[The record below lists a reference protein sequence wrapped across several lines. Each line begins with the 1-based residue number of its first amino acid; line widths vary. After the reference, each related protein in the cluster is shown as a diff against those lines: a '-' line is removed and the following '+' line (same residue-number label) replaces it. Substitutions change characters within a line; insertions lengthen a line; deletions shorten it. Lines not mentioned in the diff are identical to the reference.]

1 MKRVMMIFAAVLTA
15 CALLTACGVKTATVE
30 QKNANN
36 AQKADRPA
44 VTATGETGESGSA
57 PEDAPQTEPA
67 PESNPET
74 EPAAG
79 DGAPTE
85 APTGEAPAGEPTEA
99 PTGEAPAQEPT
110 EAPEKPEETTAAERP
125 TVPAE
130 KAAHTHV
137 PAETAKLVEEP
148 LLFTCGNT
156 ECELK
161 KDGKTYRF
169 MYSPALVFGDVVNN
183 LIYDEPPCGCPAEF
197 TVTPEFSPTVEV
209 NLTQGFARS
218 AGGQCSLTSNEIA
231 AFRAALEAVE
241 SDAWMREDAS
251 ANEVYAALFRELHGE

>member
-1 MKRVMMIFAAVLTA
+1 MKRIFVIFAAVLTA

-36 AQKADRPA
+36 AENADRPA
-44 VTATGETGESGSA
+44 VTATGETGESGIS
-57 PEDAPQTEPA
+57 PESVPQTEAA
-67 PESNPET
+67 PESVPET
-74 EPAAG
+74 EPASG
-79 DGAPTE
+79 D
-85 APTGEAPAGEPTEA
+85 GEPTEA
-99 PTGEAPAQEPT
+99 PTGEAPSPTQEPT
-110 EAPEKPEETTAAERP
+110 EAPDLTEATTAAERP
-125 TVPAE
+125 TVPAAP
-130 KAAHTHV
+130 AAHTHA
-137 PAETAKLVEEP
+137 PAQTAKLVEEP

-183 LIYDEPPCGCPAEF
+183 LIYDEPLCDCPAEF

-218 AGGQCSLTSNEIA
+218 AGGQCALTATEIA

-241 SDAWMREDAS
+241 SESWMREGLS
-251 ANEVYAALFRELHGE
+251 GNEVYADLFRELHGE

>member
-1 MKRVMMIFAAVLTA
+1 MKRVMMIFAAVLTV
-15 CALLTACGVKTATVE
+15 CALLTACGVKTGTVE

-36 AQKADRPA
+36 AENADRPA
-44 VTATGETGESGSA
+44 GTATGETGESGSA

-99 PTGEAPAQEPT
+99 PEKTEP
-110 EAPEKPEETTAAERP
+110 TTAAELP

-130 KAAHTHV
+130 PAAHTHA
-137 PAETAKLVEEP
+137 PAQTAKLMEEP

-156 ECELK
+156 ECELQ

-183 LIYDEPPCGCPAEF
+183 LIYDEPLCACPAEF

-218 AGGQCSLTSNEIA
+218 AGGQCSLTATEIA

-241 SDAWMREDAS
+241 SESWMREEQS
-251 ANEVYAALFRELHGE
+251 GNEVYADLFRELHGE

>member
-1 MKRVMMIFAAVLTA
+1 MKRIFVIFAAVLTV
-15 CALLTACGVKTATVE
+15 CALLTACGVKTAAVE

-36 AQKADRPA
+36 AQNADRPA

-67 PESNPET
+67 PESNPEP
-74 EPAAG
+74 EPVSG
-79 DGAPTE
+79 DGEATEAQTE
-85 APTGEAPAGEPTEA
+85 APTGEAPT
-99 PTGEAPAQEPT
+99 QEPT
-110 EAPEKPEETTAAERP
+110 EVPDLTEATTATERP

-130 KAAHTHV
+130 PAAHTHA
-137 PAETAKLVEEP
+137 PAQTAKLVEEP

-183 LIYDEPPCGCPAEF
+183 LIYDEPLCACPAEF
-197 TVTPEFSPTVEV
+197 TVTPEFSPAVEV
-209 NLTQGFARS
+209 NLTQGFARR
-218 AGGQCSLTSNEIA
+218 AGGQCSLTAAEIA

-241 SDAWMREDAS
+241 SESWMREEQS
-251 ANEVYAALFRELHGE
+251 GNEVYADLFRELHGE

>member
-1 MKRVMMIFAAVLTA
+1 MKRIVMILAAVLTA

-30 QKNANN
+30 PKNANN
-36 AQKADRPA
+36 AENADRPA
-44 VTATGETGESGSA
+44 ATATGDEGEGV
-57 PEDAPQTEPA
+57 PA
-67 PESNPET
+67 PESVPKTEPTPESVTETAPAPENIPET
-74 EPAAG
+74 EPAPG
-79 DGAPTE
+79 D
-85 APTGEAPAGEPTEA
+85 GEPTEA
-99 PTGEAPAQEPT
+99 PTGEAPAGEPT

-130 KAAHTHV
+130 PAAHTHV
-137 PAETAKLVEEP
+137 PAKTAKLVAEP

-156 ECELK
+156 GCELT

-183 LIYDEPPCGCPAEF
+183 LIYDEPPCACPAEF

-218 AGGQCSLTSNEIA
+218 AGGQCALTSTEIA